1 MYAIIDSLIFPAP
14 NSYYTQESLKGKL
27 IYVPRFSK
35 DDPSRPS
42 AAVNKAPNEKVSGN
56 RSMSQ
61 IPLRNRTLTVS
72 NNQWPS

>member
-42 AAVNKAPNEKVSGN
+42 AVTKAHNEKVSGN

-72 NNQWPS
+72 NNQWQS